1 MEFKRL
7 PSQLLDNIHFGKVIR
22 RPFVKFAC
30 WLLIAPRIAGVY
42 AISLS
47 VVVVLSSSW
56 FLMQNGLFASHD
68 SQKNIAYALSM
79 FLEVVGV
86 VLFERCD
93 FYFLIM
99 ANGGCVC
106 VTVCVC
112 VCRQFARQAKLA
124 LAKKR
129 RIYKRNPVCN
139 NLNDPISMNN
149 WYMFIFVCWH

>member
-1 MEFKRL
+1 M
-7 PSQLLDNIHFGKVIR
+7 
-22 RPFVKFAC
+22 
-30 WLLIAPRIAGVY
+30 Y

-47 VVVVLSSSW
+47 VVVVLSSSSW

-106 VTVCVC
+106 VTVCVR
-112 VCRQFARQAKLA
+112 VSAIRSTSETRVSEKTANIQEESGL
-124 LAKKR
+124 
-129 RIYKRNPVCN
+129 
-139 NLNDPISMNN
+139 
-149 WYMFIFVCWH
+149 